1 MRHRRWGN
9 ARLTATGF
17 GLLVLVVGL
26 LLAFDPSGDFRSEGQ
41 SPATGVAIAALG
53 VVIVVGSAWLARH
66 RPDDTPWDP
75 LMDGD
80 LHGGL

>member
-1 MRHRRWGN
+1 MRRRRWGN

-17 GLLVLVVGL
+17 GLLALVVGL
-26 LLAFDPSGDFRSEGQ
+26 LMVFDPSGDLRSEEQ
-41 SPATGVAIAALG
+41 SSVTGVAIAAVG
-53 VVIVVGSAWLARH
+53 VVILVGSAWLARR